1 MSSASGYIKEV
12 LMRVVIFS
20 KSTLNIIELTSVS
33 AITFGEETF
42 TVTANGVSSTY
53 AYEDYNVSLLW

>member
-1 MSSASGYIKEV
+1 MSFASGYIKEA

-20 KSTLNIIELTSVS
+20 KTTLNIIELTSVS
-33 AITFGEETF
+33 AIVFGEETF
-42 TVTANGVSSTY
+42 TVTSSGTPYTY